1 MTPTGSP
8 DALRIV
14 VVGGD
19 PMLSES
25 LRIALPLASGDR
37 LRVVGVAA
45 TLPEALA
52 MFDEHAPEVLS
63 SI

>member
-1 MTPTGSP
+1 
-8 DALRIV
+8 
-14 VVGGD
+14 
-19 PMLSES
+19 MLSES